1 LFWTYLVP
9 VLPLV
14 LLFDVVVSLLRIYS
28 EPELRDLTAGLDHY
42 QWNIGKVRG
51 KWLPFSIPYL
61 IGVPVEK
68 GTEPGAADV
77 GRHHGFSD
85 YEGLAGGPRC

>member
-14 LLFDVVVSLLRIYS
+14 LLFDVVVSFLRIYS

-42 QWNIGKVRG
+42 QWNIGKVRH
-51 KWLPFSIPYL
+51 KWLPISIPYL

-68 GTEPGAADV
+68 AAEQDAAPDR
-77 GRHHGFSD
+77 GSIT
-85 YEGLAGGPRC
+85 ASQSS